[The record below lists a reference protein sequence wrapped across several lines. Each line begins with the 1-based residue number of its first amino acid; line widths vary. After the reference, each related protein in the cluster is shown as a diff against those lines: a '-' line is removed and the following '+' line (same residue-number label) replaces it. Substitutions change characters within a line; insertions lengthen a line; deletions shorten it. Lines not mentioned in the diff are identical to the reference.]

1 MWELNSKYFI
11 KYLINKFSDIKDY
24 VHLIGK
30 QSDIG
35 KIIVDIFKE
44 VNIDDDELNLQI
56 IRHSV
61 YGNLDFYFESLT
73 PKDRVKS
80 FAIFLKE
87 SLQKIYGIGDSYYDN
102 RKIIENALEEYNN
115 SFAIKQT
122 SDDIFEEML
131 KSNRV
136 IALQK
141 FRYLQN
147 FSVAKSDQQIII
159 VAPTGVGKTVMAKE
173 LVSDIIVNN
182 NDVWVLYFGSPE
194 VNKPAFMKRIMVTQS
209 NEPINN
215 LFNEQSINRNKINT
229 LRNIILIFD
238 QDKQS
243 SLKWLIDDININKY
257 YTLQNEEQDTCSKI
271 EYVKSEINNAITYK
285 NEASLNT
292 YELKI
297 QENHIKQLKT
307 QQTNLQLKK
316 RENLKTLISY
326 LLGNQWSLRIV
337 KLIVNYL
344 RGEEKA
350 VEKINV
356 KKDDFKWLVEYNFNE
371 DNTIKIPEDE
381 SFTIENVIDSL
392 SRIITFLKFLSKDW
406 SEFYTKELRE
416 NLKELFIEQSN
427 ELQLVIQEQTRIL
440 KEEYQK
446 VNNFLGKEYVK
457 IHDNLN
463 INFIESTIQKFRA
476 KNPDKLFAFI
486 IDYQQNMEGIPED
499 RAKAS
504 EFIGKKVERL
514 SLDYNAMGI
523 IFSQSNTLMANGK
536 GKEASYDNRPYE
548 FKNVIRD
555 GNGILQKLG
564 SAVFIYNRDMHTY
577 PNDYELPLEQV
588 DQTFVIYEHFI
599 RKNRY
604 DSRWTYSTTRTYFIL
619 NKNKMLYLPVSK
631 RWYHV
636 LDENKDILFLD
647 QLIWYL
653 KNKKGLDVSQED
665 IIE

>member
-1 MWELNSKYFI
+1 M
-11 KYLINKFSDIKDY
+11 
-24 VHLIGK
+24 
-30 QSDIG
+30 
-35 KIIVDIFKE
+35 
-44 VNIDDDELNLQI
+44 
-56 IRHSV
+56 
-61 YGNLDFYFESLT
+61 
-73 PKDRVKS
+73 
-80 FAIFLKE
+80 
-87 SLQKIYGIGDSYYDN
+87 
-102 RKIIENALEEYNN
+102 
-115 SFAIKQT
+115 
-122 SDDIFEEML
+122 
-131 KSNRV
+131 
-136 IALQK
+136 
-141 FRYLQN
+141 
-147 FSVAKSDQQIII
+147 
-159 VAPTGVGKTVMAKE
+159 
-173 LVSDIIVNN
+173 
-182 NDVWVLYFGSPE
+182 
-194 VNKPAFMKRIMVTQS
+194 
-209 NEPINN
+209 
-215 LFNEQSINRNKINT
+215 
-229 LRNIILIFD
+229 
-238 QDKQS
+238 
-243 SLKWLIDDININKY
+243 
-257 YTLQNEEQDTCSKI
+257 
-271 EYVKSEINNAITYK
+271 
-285 NEASLNT
+285 
-292 YELKI
+292 KI

-316 RENLKTLISY
+316 RENLKTIISY

-523 IFSQSNTLMANGK
+523 IFSQSNTLMANWK

-577 PNDYELPLEQV
+577 PNDYELPLDQV